1 MGTVD
6 VGSDMFVA
14 APETKEGNEC
24 GDFLG
29 LGLGDP
35 WRGHLKPLRER
46 RQELLL
52 PETVGGRRALL
63 VHSRDVRADLIDALH
78 AHADGRDHQAGAG

>member
-1 MGTVD
+1 M
-6 VGSDMFVA
+6 SDPTMLVA

-29 LGLGDP
+29 LGDP
-35 WRGHLKPLRER
+35 WRGHLNPLRER

-52 PETVGGRRALL
+52 PETVGGRRARL
-63 VHSRDVRADLIDALH
+63 S
-78 AHADGRDHQAGAG
+78 